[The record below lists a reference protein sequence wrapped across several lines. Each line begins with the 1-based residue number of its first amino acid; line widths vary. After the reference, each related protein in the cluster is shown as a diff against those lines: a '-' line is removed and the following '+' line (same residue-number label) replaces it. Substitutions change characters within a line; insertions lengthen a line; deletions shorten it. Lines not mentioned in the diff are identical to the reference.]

1 MTAALRW
8 LERLLFLVALVAIGW
23 YATVRIDAARE
34 QAALSHDLENARSA
48 SAAFAPSELRRARAV
63 PVELRRAAAVP
74 ANTRVEIAA
83 VPARSLIGR
92 IEVPRLNLSALAREG
107 VDVRTLRNAVG
118 HVPGTAM
125 PGAEGNA
132 AFAAHRD
139 TFFRPLEHVRTGD
152 EVVVTTPTGVHRY
165 GVTGTRIVDPS
176 EVSVLQATEGRHLT
190 LVTCYPFNFAG
201 SAPKRFIVQ
210 ALLRDSLPH

>member
-23 YATVRIDAARE
+23 YATIQIDAGRE
-34 QAALSHDLENARSA
+34 QAALSRDLENAR
-48 SAAFAPSELRRARAV
+48 
-63 PVELRRAAAVP
+63 AAAATTP
-74 ANTRVEIAA
+74 AAAERRTAKGVRADTSVQIAA
-83 VPARSLIGR
+83 VAARSVIGR
-92 IEVPRLNLSALAREG
+92 IEMPRLKLSAVAREG
-107 VDVRTLRNAVG
+107 VDVRTLRSAVG

-139 TFFRPLEHVRTGD
+139 TFFRPLERVQIGD

-165 GVTGTRIVDPS
+165 AVTGTRIVDPS
-176 EVSVLQATEGRHLT
+176 EVSVLQASQGRQLT
-190 LVTCYPFNFAG
+190 LVTCYPFNFTG
-201 SAPKRFIVQ
+201 TAPKRFIVQ
-210 ALLRDSLPH
+210 ASLRDSH